1 MNFNYEAIIN
11 IIYLDLKPTLH
22 IIDANIAFQTARF
35 VNNVLTKRI
44 QEVLKTYWIN
54 IYLDPPNIVIDILN
68 TKFVPLHFKIKI
80 YFFGIIYNQ
89 IPIEAY

>member
-35 VNNVLTKRI
+35 VNNVLTK
-44 QEVLKTYWIN
+44 
-54 IYLDPPNIVIDILN
+54 
-68 TKFVPLHFKIKI
+68 
-80 YFFGIIYNQ
+80 Q
-89 IPIEAY
+89 I

>member
-44 QEVLKTYWIN
+44 
-54 IYLDPPNIVIDILN
+54 
-68 TKFVPLHFKIKI
+68 
-80 YFFGIIYNQ
+80 
-89 IPIEAY
+89 